1 MLTCKAGA
9 CDFSSVDAARFV
21 GADNLDTVNLLKGSI
36 FEADL

>member
-21 GADNLDTVNLLKGSI
+21 GADNPDIVNLLKGSI